1 MIVADLERAILLV
14 RLVLLIWRAR
24 RAPEFTGVME
34 DSLIMTRTMCDPTT
48 PRSH

>member
-14 RLVLLIWRAR
+14 PLVLLIWRGGR
-24 RAPEFTGVME
+24 TPEFAGVME
-34 DSLIMTRTMCDPTT
+34 DSLTMTRTMYDPTT